1 MKFLFAGDFY
11 PNTEKAK
18 RIIDDRQYMSVMKD
32 TVPYIK
38 ESDFSIV
45 NFESPIANPD
55 KQQPFIKKGPRN
67 LCSSKNAM
75 ECVKETGF
83 SMIALANNHF
93 HDYGDVG
100 VRQTIE
106 ACNEFEIPF
115 CGAGMTL
122 LEAQTPKMVAI
133 DGKIISV
140 INYCENEFSVAT
152 SSSAGANPF
161 NLVDIVHQINSIR
174 SKSDYVLVFV
184 HGGVE
189 HYQLPTPMMVK
200 NYRFLIEMGADIV
213 VNSHQHC
220 FNGYEIYQ
228 GKPIVYGLGNFFFDN
243 GSTTVTQW
251 NEGYMAMI
259 EEKDNQY
266 TVTAIPYLQGMDNM
280 TISVLEDSQAF
291 NQRLATIN
299 EIIQNP
305 KKIACEFDSYV
316 NKNYRTLLSYFEP
329 YTSRVALKLY
339 RMGIFP
345 SLLSKKKRVLLLNR
359 IRCESHQ
366 LVYSKVLSQSLNF
379 PF

>member
-11 PNTEKAK
+11 PNTVKSK
-18 RIIDDRQYMSVMKD
+18 RIISDRQYMSVMKEI
-32 TVPYIK
+32 VPYIK

-55 KQQPFIKKGPRN
+55 IQQPCIKKGPKN
-67 LCSSKNAM
+67 LCSSKNAI
-75 ECVKETGF
+75 ECVKEAGF
-83 SMIALANNHF
+83 SMIALANNHL

-106 ACNEFEIPF
+106 ACKEFDIPF

-122 LEAQTPKMVAI
+122 SEAQTSKTVTI
-133 DGKIISV
+133 EGKTISV

-161 NLVDIVHQINSIR
+161 NLVDIVHQIKAAR
-174 SKSDYVLVFV
+174 SNSDYVLVFV

-189 HYQLPTPMMVK
+189 HFQLPTPVMVK
-200 NYRFLIEMGADIV
+200 NYRFLIEMGADMV

-220 FNGYEIYQ
+220 FSGYETYQ

-243 GSTTVTQW
+243 DSKIVSQW
-251 NEGYMAMI
+251 NEGYMALI
-259 EEKDNQY
+259 EEKDKHFNI
-266 TVTAIPYLQGMDNM
+266 TTIPYLQGMENT
-280 TISVLEDSQAF
+280 TISVLNDTQVF
-291 NQRLATIN
+291 NQRIDIINNKIQSFDKLAS
-299 EIIQNP
+299 
-305 KKIACEFDSYV
+305 EFDNYV
-316 NKNYRTLLSYFEP
+316 NKNKRALLSYFEP

-339 RMGIFP
+339 RMNLLP
-345 SLLSKKKRVLLLNR
+345 SLLTNQKKVLILNR
-359 IRCESHQ
+359 LRCESHQ
-366 LVYSKVLSQSLNF
+366 QVYSKIMSQSLNL